1 MPRMNVAN
9 DHDER
14 EEGGGSWLWPLH
26 ALIALIASLLDQIA
40 KLKRIRPTTRFK
52 PTWRDHWRDLRQC
65 EWLRDQVIAHGLA
78 SLLAGN
84 DLDLDASL
92 IMDPP
97 DDYGASCPRTP
108 FAMNQRFLAIARW
121 TANPEAIIRERYKR
135 LVKRL
140 GCDPLAAHGSTHA
153 AHRAAARHG
162 LDSVAP
168 IKAKIALILS
178 SMQSVRPSKDARVL
192 PAARAPP
199 ASPDFSN
206 ATCLSVHR

>member
-1 MPRMNVAN
+1 MRRMNVAN
-9 DHDER
+9 DHDEP
-14 EEGGGSWLWPLH
+14 EEGEGSWLWPLH

-40 KLKRIRPTTRFK
+40 KLKRIRATTKFK
-52 PTWRDHWRDLRQC
+52 PTWRDHWQDLRQC

-78 SLLAGN
+78 SLLAGK
-84 DLDLDASL
+84 DLDLDAPL

-140 GCDPLAAHGSTHA
+140 GRDPLAVHGSTHA
-153 AHRAAARHG
+153 AHRAGARHELEG
-162 LDSVAP
+162 VAP
-168 IKAKIALILS
+168 INAKVALILNCTRG
-178 SMQSVRPSKDARVL
+178 VRASKDARVL

-199 ASPDFSN
+199 TSSDFSN